1 MFFVFCII
9 YKIDHVEGHNT
20 WPAEITAVVE
30 NGQAANAGVM
40 VGMYVIAMN
49 DVTTQGRTL
58 DDVVQGV
65 ISAKTEQTPLTM
77 KLQLN

>member
-1 MFFVFCII
+1 
-9 YKIDHVEGHNT
+9 
-20 WPAEITAVVE
+20 
-30 NGQAANAGVM
+30 M